1 MNVTLLLLLLNQNS
15 YNFQVKVVNIFIR
28 VVQIG

>member
-15 YNFQVKVVNIFIR
+15 YNFQVRVVNIFIR